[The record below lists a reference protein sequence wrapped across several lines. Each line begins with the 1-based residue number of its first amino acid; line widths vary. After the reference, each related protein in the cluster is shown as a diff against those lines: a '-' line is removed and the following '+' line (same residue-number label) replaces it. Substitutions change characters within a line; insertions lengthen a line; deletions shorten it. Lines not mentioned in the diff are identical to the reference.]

1 MRITEK
7 TRIDA
12 LLKTYPFLL
21 DFLVNLT
28 PKFSKLKNPIM
39 RKTVGKL
46 ATMRQAASLGDM
58 AVEDLLTA
66 VAAEIRNVTQED
78 VEVNLGAEEEKP
90 FMDRQARLEVLKD
103 IIRDL
108 HQGVDL
114 ETLKKRFAELIKDVD
129 AHEIS
134 EMEQTLIAEG
144 MPAEEVKRL
153 CDVHV
158 QVFRES
164 LETKEPPVLV
174 AGHPLH
180 TLWAENRALEK
191 ILFSLEEIF
200 QAVGAASQPAIS
212 NALGERLR
220 LDLETLSD
228 IEKHYL
234 KKENQLFPLLE
245 AKGISGP
252 SKVMWAIHDDIRAHL
267 KELKGHAAEGR
278 RTDVRKLGRQLATE
292 IRDMIYKEEKILFPA
307 SLEALDERDWA
318 RVKHG
323 EEEIGYAW
331 VVPGTDWKPS
341 LEPQRKDLI
350 MEESLKK
357 LKLETG
363 ALSPELVNL
372 VLKHLPFDMSIVDE
386 NDTVVYYSDT
396 PDRIFS
402 RSPGVIGRKV
412 QNCHP
417 PASVHV
423 VNKIL
428 AAFKAGRKDTA
439 EFWIQIGGK
448 FVLIRYLAVRDQNG
462 AYKGCLE
469 VSQDVTSIRKLEGQK
484 RLLDWE

>member
-12 LLKTYPFLL
+12 LLKAYPFLL
-21 DFLVNLT
+21 EFLVTLS
-28 PKFSKLKNPIM
+28 PKFSKLKNPVM
-39 RKTVGKL
+39 RKTVGKV
-46 ATMRQAASLGDM
+46 ATMRQAASLGD
-58 AVEDLLTA
+58 VSLEDLLTA
-66 VAAEIRNVTQED
+66 VAAEIRNVTKED
-78 VEVNLGAEEEKP
+78 VEINLGADEEKP
-90 FMDRQARLEVLKD
+90 FMDGQARLEVLKD

-114 ETLKKRFAELIKDVD
+114 EILKRRFGDLIKDVD

-134 EMEQTLIAEG
+134 QMEQTLIAEG

-158 QVFRES
+158 QVFKES
-164 LETKEPPVLV
+164 LESQEPPVLT

-180 TLWAENRALEK
+180 VLWAENRALEK
-191 ILFSLEEIF
+191 ILFSLEELF
-200 QAVGAASQPAIS
+200 ETAGAASPLADTD
-212 NALGERLR
+212 ALRKRLR
-220 LDLETLSD
+220 FDLETLSD

-234 KKENQLFPLLE
+234 KKENQLFPILE

-252 SKVMWAIHDDIRAHL
+252 SQVMWAIHDDIRAHL
-267 KELKGHAAEGR
+267 KELKSHADEGR
-278 RTDVRKLGRQLATE
+278 VDEVQKLGRQVVTK

-307 SLEALDERDWA
+307 SLEALDDEDWT

-331 VVPGTDWKPS
+331 VTPGSDWKPS
-341 LEPQRKDLI
+341 IESQGKDFVMKEP
-350 MEESLKK
+350 LKK
-357 LKLETG
+357 WELERG
-363 ALSPELVNL
+363 ALSPEMVNL
-372 VLKHLPFDMSIVDE
+372 VLKCLPLDISVVDE

-396 PDRIFS
+396 PERIFL
-402 RSPGVIGRKV
+402 RSPAVIGRKV

-417 PASVHV
+417 PGSIHV

-428 AAFKAGRKDTA
+428 DAFKSGRKDTA
-439 EFWIQIGGK
+439 EFWIEMQERFI
-448 FVLIRYLAVRDQNG
+448 LIRYLAVRSRNG